1 VICVASPVLH
11 DIVTAATSLALCCQV
26 LLNIYCLVC
35 VESPSH
41 YLLDSQ
47 KMNSKDSKH
56 TLIGWLI
63 VALQVLLPQLE
74 ALNADITVLSADTD
88 AERRKQAASSRE
100 VADLKDKLQQ
110 VAWSLFAW
118 LPL

>member
-1 VICVASPVLH
+1 MGP
-11 DIVTAATSLALCCQV
+11 
-26 LLNIYCLVC
+26 
-35 VESPSH
+35 
-41 YLLDSQ
+41 
-47 KMNSKDSKH
+47 KH
-56 TLIGWLI
+56 STHRLIIRLI

-110 VAWSLFAW
+110 VAWSLFAL
-118 LPL
+118 LPF